1 MSRFCSLPLVLMAR
15 KPNRFAQI
23 AAHQIEAGGRTVRV
37 RHSAIRDGCDAN
49 YLRESVQDFVRN
61 WAVEVDG
68 RTRWSQ
74 YAALKHRGLADI
86 RFR

>member
-1 MSRFCSLPLVLMAR
+1 MAR
-15 KPNRFAQI
+15 KPNRFAQT

-37 RHSAIRDGCDAN
+37 RRSALRDGCDAD
-49 YLRESVQDFVRN
+49 YLRESIQDFVLN

-68 RTRWSQ
+68 RTRSAQ
-74 YAALKHRGLADI
+74 HAALKHKGIADI